1 MRYSAINELKKC
13 LLNLLNH
20 SKGIFSN
27 FDCILIAFNSTY
39 GGMQIANQAWNV
51 NQALAQS
58 ALGLRYALPS
68 TTGEILMS
76 ASTEMFKIN
85 SQLSANTKKKILL
98 TAITSALAT
107 ALSVPVSNAN
117 AGATINFGEDKSI
130 TVGLGLRAAYT
141 NAEDGSPSGNSRSDD
156 FDVYSARI
164 FTSASLNK
172 YIKGTLNIDATAG
185 AESSFGSAR
194 NGVGDKVQVF
204 DAIAQFEFAP
214 EFNIWAGR
222 MLVPNDRGNMD
233 GPYYLST
240 WLYPALVAQYPGQ
253 TNGRDTGVTA
263 WGKLNDAHFTY
274 AAGAFEGHNNFKG
287 ASSEDSNLMYAT
299 RLQYDF
305 WDANPV
311 PAYFTAST
319 LYGAKEILAVALAAN
334 YQKDGVGTSANKGD
348 YLGYNIDVLMEKDIG
363 VGVLALEG
371 AIYKF
376 DSDGVSDVNT
386 GLATS
391 TLSSPGSTANVG
403 GVAEGKAY
411 LASAAFLFPQKIGWG
426 KFQPTVRY
434 MKFDADS
441 TTGDGVNSVNVAS
454 SDTKQ
459 YDLGVNYI
467 IEGHNA
473 RLSAVYSKTKRDVAG
488 ASDID
493 LDKFV
498 VGVQL
503 QF

>member
-1 MRYSAINELKKC
+1 
-13 LLNLLNH
+13 
-20 SKGIFSN
+20 
-27 FDCILIAFNSTY
+27 
-39 GGMQIANQAWNV
+39 
-51 NQALAQS
+51 
-58 ALGLRYALPS
+58 
-68 TTGEILMS
+68 MS
-76 ASTEMFKIN
+76 ASIKMSKTN
-85 SQLSANTKKKILL
+85 QSLSAITKKKVLC
-98 TAITSALAT
+98 TAITSALVA
-107 ALSVPVSNAN
+107 AVSVPVSNAN

-141 NAEDGSPSGNSRSDD
+141 NAEDGSASGNSRSDD

-172 YIKGTLNIDATAG
+172 YIKGTLNLDATAG

-194 NGVGDKVQVF
+194 KGVGDKVQVF
-204 DAIAQFEFAP
+204 DAIAQFEFMP

-233 GPYYLST
+233 GPFYLSS
-240 WLYPALVAQYPGQ
+240 WLYPALVARYPGQ

-274 AAGAFEGHNNFKG
+274 AVGAFEGHNNFKG
-287 ASSEDSNLMYAT
+287 ASSEDSNLMYVT
-299 RLQYDF
+299 RLQFDL
-305 WDANPV
+305 WDGNPI
-311 PAYFTAST
+311 PGYYTAST
-319 LYGAKEILAVALAAN
+319 LYGAKETLAIGLVAN

-363 VGVLALEG
+363 VGVLTLEG
-371 AIYKF
+371 AAYKF
-376 DSDGVSDVNT
+376 DTDGVSDVNT
-386 GLATS
+386 KLTTS

-411 LASAAFLFPQKIGWG
+411 LASAAFLFPQKVGWG

-441 TTGDGVNSVNVAS
+441 TTGDGVNSVNIAS

-467 IEGHNA
+467 IDGHNA
-473 RLSAVYSKTKRDVAG
+473 RLSAVYTKTKTDVAG
-488 ASDID
+488 AADTD
-493 LDKFV
+493 LDKFIL
-498 VGVQL
+498 GVQL

>member
-1 MRYSAINELKKC
+1 MSLD
-13 LLNLLNH
+13 
-20 SKGIFSN
+20 GI
-27 FDCILIAFNSTY
+27 
-39 GGMQIANQAWNV
+39 QIANCVCNAIQV
-51 NQALAQS
+51 SKQS
-58 ALGLRYALPS
+58 ALGLRQALPL
-68 TTGEILMS
+68 TIGEILMS
-76 ASTEMFKIN
+76 DLTETSKIKCLLSTN
-85 SQLSANTKKKILL
+85 AKKKVML
-98 TAITSALAT
+98 TAATSALAT
-107 ALSVPVSNAN
+107 ALCVPVSNTN

-130 TVGLGLRAAYT
+130 TVGLGLRAAFT
-141 NAEDGSPSGNSRSDD
+141 NAEDGAPNGKSRSND
-156 FDVYSARI
+156 FDVYSARL

-172 YIKGTLNIDATAG
+172 YIKGTLNLDATAG

-204 DAIAQFEFAP
+204 DAIARFEFAP

-274 AAGAFEGHNNFKG
+274 AAGAFKGHNNFKG
-287 ASSEDSNLMYAT
+287 ASSDNSNLIYVT

-311 PAYFTAST
+311 QAYFTAST
-319 LYGAKEILAVALAAN
+319 LYGTKETLAIGLAAN
-334 YQKDGVGTSANKGD
+334 YQKDGVGTSVKKGD
-348 YLGYNIDVLMEKDIG
+348 YLGYNIDALMEKNIGIG
-363 VGVLALEG
+363 VLTLEG
-371 AIYKF
+371 AAYKF

-386 GLATS
+386 GLVTS
-391 TLSSPGSTANVG
+391 TLSQPSSTANVG
-403 GVAEGKAY
+403 GVSEGKAY

-426 KFQPTVRY
+426 KFQPTFRF
-434 MKFDADS
+434 MKFKADS
-441 TTGDGVNSVNVAS
+441 TSGDGINSVNVAS

-459 YDLGVNYI
+459 YDLAMNYI
-467 IEGHNA
+467 IEGHDA
-473 RLSAVYSKTKRDVAG
+473 RLSAVYSKTKKDQAG
-488 ASDID
+488 PDID
-493 LDKFV
+493 LDKFIL
-498 VGVQL
+498 GVQL

>member
-1 MRYSAINELKKC
+1 
-13 LLNLLNH
+13 
-20 SKGIFSN
+20 
-27 FDCILIAFNSTY
+27 
-39 GGMQIANQAWNV
+39 
-51 NQALAQS
+51 
-58 ALGLRYALPS
+58 
-68 TTGEILMS
+68 MS
-76 ASTEMFKIN
+76 ASTEMFKKN
-85 SQLSANTKKKILL
+85 SQFSAFTKKNVVS
-98 TAITSALAT
+98 TTMTTALA
-107 ALSVPVSNAN
+107 AAFIMPISNAN
-117 AGATINFGEDKSI
+117 AGATIKFGEDKSI

-141 NAEDGSPSGNSRSDD
+141 NAEDGSPNGKSRSND
-156 FDVYSARI
+156 FDVYSARL

-172 YIKGTLNIDATAG
+172 YIKGTLNLDVFAG

-274 AAGAFEGHNNFKG
+274 AVGAFEGHNNFKG

-319 LYGAKEILAVALAAN
+319 LYGAKETLAVGLAAN
-334 YQKDGVGTSANKGD
+334 YQKNGVGTATIKGD
-348 YLGYNIDVLMEKDIG
+348 YLGYNLDVLMEKNMG
-363 VGVLALEG
+363 FGVLTLEG

-386 GLATS
+386 GLITS
-391 TLSSPGSTANVG
+391 TLGTPGSTANVG

-411 LASAAFLFPQKIGWG
+411 LASAAFLIPTQVGWG
-426 KFQPTVRY
+426 KFQPTVRF
-434 MKFDADS
+434 MKFNADS
-441 TTGDGVNSVNVAS
+441 TKGDGINSVNIAS

-467 IEGHNA
+467 IDGHNA
-473 RLSAVYSKTKRDVAG
+473 RLSAVYSKTKK
-488 ASDID
+488 DISGPGD
-493 LDKFV
+493 NDSDKFI
-498 VGVQL
+498 VGMQL